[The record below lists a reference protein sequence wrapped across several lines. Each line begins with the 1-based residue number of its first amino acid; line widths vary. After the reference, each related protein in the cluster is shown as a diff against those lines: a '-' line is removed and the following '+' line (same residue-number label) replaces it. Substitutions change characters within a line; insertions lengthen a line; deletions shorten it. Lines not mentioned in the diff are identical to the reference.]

1 MEIPEEVAQ
10 IQSYTQLKSK
20 RAELEKQ
27 IKPLRKRLSDM
38 ETELS
43 NIQSQ
48 EREALS
54 RVDQSMLVDRSS
66 IKTINGLLSGASSIR
81 TSQGEFPV
89 GCAVLQSGKKRL
101 QISIVF
107 SQPLFS
113 GWRTETPYK
122 SWQMCPMQLDTPE
135 PPDENHIPEY
145 RSLVEQDMD
154 LSCWEQV
161 GAELRLW
168 GSNGSGVL
176 VFSLR
181 EAKIYLPLSSKNGW
195 LYR

>member
-1 MEIPEEVAQ
+1 MEIPEKVAQ
-10 IQSYTQLKSK
+10 IHSYIQLKSK

-43 NIQSQ
+43 SLQSQ
-48 EREALS
+48 EREALP
-54 RVDQSMLVDRSS
+54 RVDQSMFIDRSS
-66 IKTINGLLSGASSIR
+66 IKTINTMLSGASSIHMP
-81 TSQGEFPV
+81 QGEFPV
-89 GCAVLQSGKKRL
+89 GCAVIQFGKKGL
-101 QISIVF
+101 QLSIVF

-161 GAELRLW
+161 GSELRLW
-168 GSNGSGVL
+168 GNNGSEVL
-176 VFSLR
+176 VFGLR
-181 EAKIYLPLSSKNGW
+181 GK
-195 LYR
+195 